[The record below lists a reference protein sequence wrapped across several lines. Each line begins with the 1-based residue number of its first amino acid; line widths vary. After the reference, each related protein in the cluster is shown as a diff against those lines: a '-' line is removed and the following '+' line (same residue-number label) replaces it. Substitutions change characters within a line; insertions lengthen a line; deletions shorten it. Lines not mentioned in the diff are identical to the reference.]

1 MMRAPNLGRAL
12 RWNRG
17 GRSKTAPYKPR
28 LEIEGRRPNTGHRN
42 ESTRQKRTVHR
53 SVGEQR
59 KISKTIRSRSENA
72 RQVETG
78 RHKPKN
84 MIRSISTTNGIQKS
98 IFSFKSN
105 EITLNS
111 QSLLSVLRHL
121 IHGIKIEFVTHFYS
135 RNIK

>member
-72 RQVETG
+72 R
-78 RHKPKN
+78 HKPKN
-84 MIRSISTTNGIQKS
+84 MIRSISTTNRIQKS